1 MVETAVLENNWGGGE
16 ATSTVCAVVRCCW
29 NYKRK
34 RVEGREAV
42 LHREMADK
50 KLHALQSWEVAG
62 EAGAPPKSNKSARV
76 LYFVAAERNFVTTA
90 SIT

>member
-1 MVETAVLENNWGGGE
+1 MVETAILENNYWGWVGG
-16 ATSTVCAVVRCCW
+16 SNKSCVRCCW
-29 NYKRK
+29 KYKGK
-34 RVEGREAV
+34 RVEGRDVV

-76 LYFVAAERNFVTTA
+76 LYFLATERNFVTIVST
-90 SIT
+90 T